1 MHRKDNIHKYL
12 NDAAMEL
19 LEFIKES
26 ESEFR
31 ELDRWVPAAKIKS
44 DLELNLVAVPKSGK
58 QYGERGWLFA
68 TLARILE
75 DRTLVEYKKLDNR
88 AYYRSA
94 QDGESD
100 R

>member
-26 ESEFR
+26 EPEFR
-31 ELDRWVPAAKIKS
+31 EQDYWVPAAKIKS
-44 DLELNLVAVPKSGK
+44 DLELNFVAVPRSGK

-68 TLARILE
+68 TLARMLE
-75 DRTLVEYKKLDNR
+75 DQSLVEYKKQGSR
-88 AYYRSA
+88 AYYRTM
-94 QDGESD
+94 